1 MIFWTGFIAGIYP
14 LSFLAQR
21 MKPSR
26 SCSLYAVIWGAIFL
40 CAPACTTWQ
49 GIFAQRFMLGF
60 FEAGITPCFMVLTA
74 IFYTKAE
81 QASRSAI
88 WFAGT
93 GVSQIIG
100 YPIMYGV
107 LQIPT
112 SVARWK
118 VIYYLW
124 GSCTVFFGILF
135 YFIVPDDQASAY
147 FLNKRQKY
155 VAVERLRK
163 NQAVVENVHFQ
174 WYQVRRLSMTLVSEL
189 KTSVGPRSAPRRSLP
204 SHDSLGILVGD
215 SKCVR

>member
-1 MIFWTGFIAGIYP
+1 MLHGPSVEPPSTPSLGI
-14 LSFLAQR
+14 LTHS
-21 MKPSR
+21 SV
-26 SCSLYAVIWGAIFL
+26 AV
-40 CAPACTTWQ
+40 
-49 GIFAQRFMLGF
+49 
-60 FEAGITPCFMVLTA
+60 TA